1 MNFVTE
7 KTILDTREAAAERF
21 RGWAQ
26 LLLLA
31 TLVGILYFHI
41 AGQLVFQWWDDP
53 NYSHGFLI
61 PLFSAFVIWRQR
73 GRLASVPVKTCWWGL
88 AIVAGALL
96 TLIVGNLGAEVFLSR
111 SSLLIL
117 LAGLFIYFRGW
128 AQFRIVLFAWSMLFL
143 MIPLPAIIFNEVAL
157 PLQFLASRIASDLLG
172 VVGVPVLRD
181 GNTIQL
187 PSMTLEVVD
196 ACSGIRSLVSLLA
209 IAAMYGYF
217 VESSVLRR
225 SLLII
230 SAVPIAVLANGVR
243 IMGTGLLG
251 QYWDPEKA
259 QGFFHA
265 FSGWVIFVLAIAML
279 FFVSSAMS
287 RLTDFPKF
295 GRLRRAP

>member
-1 MNFVTE
+1 MPE
-7 KTILDTREAAAERF
+7 KAVLDAPEPAADRF
-21 RGWAQ
+21 HGWVQ

-31 TLVGILYFHI
+31 IFIGMLYFRI
-41 AGQLVFQWWDDP
+41 VEQLILQWWNDP

-61 PLFSAFVIWRQR
+61 PLFSAFVLWKQR
-73 GRLASVPVKTCWWGL
+73 GRLTSIPAKTSWWGL
-88 AIVAGALL
+88 AIVSSALL
-96 TLIVGNLGAEVFLSR
+96 ILIAGNLGAELFISR

-117 LAGLFIYFRGW
+117 FAGLFIYFRGW
-128 AQFRIVLFAWSMLFL
+128 AQFRVALFAWCVLFL
-143 MIPLPAIIFNEVAL
+143 MIPLPAIIFNAVAL

-172 VVGVPVLRD
+172 AVGVPVLRD

-209 IAAMYGYF
+209 IAVMYGYF
-217 VESSVLRR
+217 AESSTVRR
-225 SLLII
+225 SILVLFAI
-230 SAVPIAVLANGVR
+230 PIAVLANGVR

-251 QYWDPEKA
+251 QYWSPEKA

-279 FFVSSAMS
+279 FLVSSAIS
-287 RLTDFPKF
+287 WPIDFRKF
-295 GRLRRAP
+295 WRLRRAS